1 MSKPTKQELKEF
13 LYYAKQSYSDLETQV
28 NSIPTRQII
37 KDNANATIFY
47 TKGQAIVSIRG
58 TDDAYDWLSNM
69 NALPVNIADYVNTKI
84 NLRVHQGFLSYTLSL
99 YDEIKEAIGDKPY
112 SLTGHSLGSSSATLF
127 SILYYIDTGKKPIRF
142 INFASPRVIFGDT
155 KDFDNTIE
163 LYRVAINDDLVVFFP
178 PKNIG
183 YRHVGTPLLW
193 NAVFLEQP
201 QYYPKGYDEDQQ
213 TTYFRNQLFG
223 IGKTFVGT
231 KAVKIFLIKVFDIFS
246 KYKGFH
252 TKSTVDRNT
261 IYNYIFT
268 TNYADTRMT
277 DREQH
282 LEEVVNSI
290 RHIKLNFPSW
300 DTFIETIDVNDIDSS
315 KDIYQALIDTYTTS
329 IISFVKQISID
340 NTLPNLIPTFQIIEG
355 NIIDLENDLETLIQ
369 SVEEASEDFD
379 IQEEEIYGGLRKVG
393 SEVLDETFKATYDT
407 SNNRIN
413 QMLEETQN
421 VLDKTTPITNSI
433 VLLKHIFTLINNV
446 LSYGTIGAYQEY
458 IYNTISMVAFHGLN
472 KYEELI
478 LNMDTDRKQTIEIN
492 TSADVIE
499 PDIIFNQEGNQI
511 INTTTE
517 PTETLY
523 ADGAYYYGGGD
534 ANPNYNVGSKPPEET
549 RQIEIANFY
558 DEFTKVGK
566 ENGNHIYTDGEN
578 DYILEGNKE
587 TTYLRHKQKEPK
599 ILGYIVMTDGIKN
612 GDVVIY

>member
-47 TKGQAIVSIRG
+47 TNGQAIVSIRG

-69 NALPVNIADYVNTKI
+69 NALPVNIADYVNTRI

-201 QYYPKGYDEDQQ
+201 QYYLKGYDEDQQ
-213 TTYFRNQLFG
+213 TTYFYNQLFG

-268 TNYADTRMT
+268 TNYADTRMN

-290 RHIKLNFPSW
+290 RNIKLNSLVISW
-300 DTFIETIDVNDIDSS
+300 DTFIKTINVNDIDSS

-329 IISFVKQISID
+329 IINFVKHITID

-355 NIIDLENDLETLIQ
+355 NVIDLENDLDTLIQ
-369 SVEEASEDFD
+369 SVEEASQDFG
-379 IQEEEIYGGLRKVG
+379 IEEEEIYTGLREIG

-413 QMLEETQN
+413 QMIEETQN

-433 VLLKHIFTLINNV
+433 VLLKHIFTLIN
-446 LSYGTIGAYQEY
+446 LS
-458 IYNTISMVAFHGLN
+458 
-472 KYEELI
+472 LI
-478 LNMDTDRKQTIEIN
+478 
-492 TSADVIE
+492 
-499 PDIIFNQEGNQI
+499 
-511 INTTTE
+511 
-517 PTETLY
+517 
-523 ADGAYYYGGGD
+523 
-534 ANPNYNVGSKPPEET
+534 
-549 RQIEIANFY
+549 
-558 DEFTKVGK
+558 
-566 ENGNHIYTDGEN
+566 HI
-578 DYILEGNKE
+578 
-587 TTYLRHKQKEPK
+587 
-599 ILGYIVMTDGIKN
+599 
-612 GDVVIY
+612 